1 MRKDLHR
8 LAHRLQALLRH
19 HAEQG
24 SLHQAPRAAI
34 DGWAALTA
42 WHAAGEPMLRLT
54 DESEDALLTRGL
66 PPDLALATAPT
77 TRRGDA
83 LLIQTPDRAHHVIVA
98 RLAQDATVPIAD
110 GAALTMS
117 GRLLV
122 YCIPQEFFAAG
133 YYQLRDQ
140 PTPSALQLLPGLV
153 ARADGT
159 AIELSDSALALDD
172 YLVTLGILALYSR
185 P

>member
-1 MRKDLHR
+1 MRKDLYA
-8 LAHRLQALLRH
+8 LATQLQSLLRA

-24 SLHQAPRAAI
+24 TLATAPRAVI
-34 DGWAALTA
+34 DAWAALTA

-54 DESEDALLTRGL
+54 DEAEDALLTHGL
-66 PPDLALATAPT
+66 PPDLQLATART

-83 LLIQTPDRAHHVIVA
+83 LLVQTPDRAHHVLVA
-98 RLAQDATVPIAD
+98 RLAQDAHVPICE
-110 GAALTMS
+110 GASIHLT

-122 YCIPQEFFAAG
+122 YCIPQEQLASGFF
-133 YYQLRDQ
+133 QLRDQ
-140 PTPSALQLLPGLV
+140 PTPADLHLLPGLV

-159 AIELSDSALALDD
+159 SIQLSDADITVDD
-172 YLVTLGILALYSR
+172 YLATLGILALYSR

>member
-8 LAHRLQALLRH
+8 LAHRLQALLRQH
-19 HAEQG
+19 EGQG
-24 SLHQAPRAAI
+24 SLPQAPRAAI
-34 DGWAALTA
+34 DAWAALTA

-54 DESEDALLTRGL
+54 DEAEDALLSLGL
-66 PPDLALATAPT
+66 PPDLPLATAPT

-83 LLIQTPDRAHHVIVA
+83 LLIQTPDRAHHVLVA
-98 RLAQDATVPIAD
+98 RLAQDAQVPICE
-110 GAALTMS
+110 GASLHLT

-122 YCIPQEFFAAG
+122 YCIPQEQLASGFF
-133 YYQLRDQ
+133 QLRDQ
-140 PTPSALQLLPGLV
+140 PTPADLHLLPGLV

-159 AIELSDSALALDD
+159 TIQLSDADISVDD

>member
-8 LAHRLQALLRH
+8 LAHRLQALLRQ
-19 HAEQG
+19 HAGQG
-24 SLHQAPRAAI
+24 SLPQAPRAAI
-34 DGWAALTA
+34 DAWAALSA

-54 DESEDALLTRGL
+54 DEAEDALLTRGL
-66 PPDLALATAPT
+66 PPDLPLATAAT

-98 RLAQDATVPIAD
+98 RLAQDAAVPIAD

-122 YCIPQEFFAAG
+122 YCIPAEPLSAG

-140 PTPSALQLLPGLV
+140 PTPSALHLLPGLV

-159 AIELSDSALALDD
+159 TLELSDAALALDD
-172 YLVTLGILALYSR
+172 YFVTLGILALYSR